1 MDVLGRITAAERQ
14 KRNASRV
21 SVFVDGEYLGSVEDI
36 VWVRSGLKNG
46 DELKE
51 TQWEDMKTRQEAQ
64 AALDRALK
72 RLASRARGKAEMER
86 YLSGKEF
93 SPDAIKYAI
102 DKLEGY
108 GYINDGEVA
117 AMLVRDRMHLKRE
130 GRRTIAAELK
140 RLGIGEED
148 ADSALKQYGAQDEA
162 SAAMRQAE
170 KDMKRTA
177 GEADGRKRRSKI
189 YASLARRGFSHDLI
203 SDVLSKLFNGRGTD
217 G

>member
-1 MDVLGRITAAERQ
+1 MDGLGRITAAERQ
-14 KRNASRV
+14 KRNTSRV
-21 SVFVDGEYLGSVEDI
+21 SVFIDGEYLGSLEDI
-36 VWVRSGLKNG
+36 VWARSGLKTG
-46 DELKE
+46 DVLTEA
-51 TQWEDMKTRQEAQ
+51 QWEDMRTRQEAQ

-93 SPDAIKYAI
+93 SSEAIKYAI
-102 DKLEGY
+102 EKLEGY

-117 AMLVRDRMHLKRE
+117 AMLVRDRMNLKRE
-130 GRRTIAAELK
+130 GKRTIAAELK
-140 RLGIGEED
+140 RLGIGEEE
-148 ADSALKQYGAQDEA
+148 ADSALKQYSAEDEA
-162 SAAMRQAE
+162 SAAMKQAE

-177 GEADGRKRRSKI
+177 GETDGRKRRSKV

-203 SDVLSKLFNGRGTD
+203 SGVLSKLFNDRGQD